1 MSNVGKLDP
10 SIQVVVLLGESLLV
24 KDSIDEWIKAWLPDG
39 DDGTNFL
46 VYDAVEDDPDD
57 IVSELF
63 LSSMFS
69 STKVLLVRGIER
81 AKSSF
86 FEPLVSFLE
95 NPAPDSHLL
104 ITGAAYPKDAAN
116 KAMKKW
122 KRIIKKQGF
131 SQKFM
136 LKDFNAVDFVKD
148 RAQQLNISIQHGAIL
163 QLVRDTGS
171 PSILENELLKL
182 SSYVEEGQSITEK
195 DVSQVCEISS
205 EIDVWSLTN
214 ALVARNV
221 DLALQCL
228 HRMLKEQ
235 NPPHKIFALVMA
247 KVRDLSI
254 LQQHVS
260 QKTPLGKTWRHTGTR
275 QQAIA
280 LLKKNPMQIG
290 SVLQQMVA
298 TNRQFNSSKADAEE
312 HLHALIVSLCT
323 R

>member
-1 MSNVGKLDP
+1 MSNAVKLDP
-10 SIQVVVLLGESLLV
+10 SIQVVVLLGEALLV
-24 KDSIDEWIKAWLPDG
+24 KDSIDNWIKVWLPEG

-46 VYDAVEDDPDD
+46 VYDALEDDPSD
-57 IVSELF
+57 IASELF

-81 AKSSF
+81 AKGSF
-86 FEPLVSFLE
+86 FEPLVPFLE
-95 NPAPDSHLL
+95 NPAPDSHVL

-131 SQKFM
+131 SQKFT

-148 RAQQLNISIQHGAIL
+148 RAQQLNISIQHAAIL

-182 SSYVEEGQSITEK
+182 SSYVEEGRSITEK

-221 DLALQCL
+221 DAALQCL

-260 QKTPLGKTWRHTGTR
+260 QRTPLGKTWRHTATR
-275 QQAIA
+275 QQAID
-280 LLKKNPMQIG
+280 LLKKHPMQIG

-323 R
+323 T